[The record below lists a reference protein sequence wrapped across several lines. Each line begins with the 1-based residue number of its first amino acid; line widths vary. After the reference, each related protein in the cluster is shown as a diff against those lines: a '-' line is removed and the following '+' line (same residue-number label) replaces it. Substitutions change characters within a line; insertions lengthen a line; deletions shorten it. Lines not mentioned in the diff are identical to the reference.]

1 MKTKHTYLKVLS
13 FLFLFSSSPV
23 VFGDVLQDRPEEDV
37 DPKMM
42 EMILAFTLK
51 DFKKVCDISIPLAQG
66 VLQVYKEAVKWFNLS
81 AEQVFASGQ

>member
-1 MKTKHTYLKVLS
+1 MKTKLTYLKVLS

-42 EMILAFTLK
+42 GMILTFTSK
-51 DFKKVCDISIPLAQG
+51 YF
-66 VLQVYKEAVKWFNLS
+66 
-81 AEQVFASGQ
+81 